1 MMHISL
7 PQGKLVLAKLAL
19 ALVLVLVL
27 SNTEDLA
34 DQTATEATRGRP
46 KQRCSS
52 EQRL

>member
-1 MMHISL
+1 MMHSNL
-7 PQGKLVLAKLAL
+7 PQAKLAL
-19 ALVLVLVL
+19 ALALVLVL

-34 DQTATEATRGRP
+34 DQTATEAMRGRP